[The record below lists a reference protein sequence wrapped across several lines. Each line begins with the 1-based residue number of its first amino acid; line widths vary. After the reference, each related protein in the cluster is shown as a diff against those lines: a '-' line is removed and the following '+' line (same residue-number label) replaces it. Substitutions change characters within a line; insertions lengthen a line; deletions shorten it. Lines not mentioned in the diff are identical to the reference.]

1 MGEVLPKYLAVM
13 VRVIFAK
20 GRGRPEVTAVVDDEK
35 SMKGLK

>member
-1 MGEVLPKYLAVM
+1 MGEVLPKYLAVV

-20 GRGRPEVTAVVDDEK
+20 GRGRPEVTVVDDEK